1 MNAIT
6 LLCVDD
12 EPEVLEAVE
21 RDLTPLEDHFPL
33 ELAAS
38 AQEAEQRIEAI
49 IKRGDHLGVIFC
61 DHVMPGKKGVDL
73 LIEMAGRDETR
84 HTRKVLLTGQAG
96 LEATV
101 DAVNRAQLNHYV
113 AKPWQPEAL
122 RDIARRELTEYII
135 SRKID
140 PLPYLQFLD
149 PIRMNE
155 ALRRGTTIGNE

>member
-21 RDLTPLEDHFPL
+21 RDLSPLEDCFPL

-38 AQEAEQRIEAI
+38 AQEAEKLIEAI
-49 IKRGDHLGVIFC
+49 TRRGDYLGVIFC

-73 LIEMAGRDETR
+73 LIELAGHEATR
-84 HTRKVLLTGQAG
+84 HTRKILLTGQAG

-101 DAVNRAQLNHYV
+101 EAVNRAQLNHYI
-113 AKPWQPEAL
+113 AKPWQPDAL
-122 RDIARRELTEYII
+122 RAVARRELTEFII

-140 PLPYLQFLD
+140 PLPYLRFLD
-149 PIRMNE
+149 PLRLNE
-155 ALRRGTTIGNE
+155 ALRRGGALGNE